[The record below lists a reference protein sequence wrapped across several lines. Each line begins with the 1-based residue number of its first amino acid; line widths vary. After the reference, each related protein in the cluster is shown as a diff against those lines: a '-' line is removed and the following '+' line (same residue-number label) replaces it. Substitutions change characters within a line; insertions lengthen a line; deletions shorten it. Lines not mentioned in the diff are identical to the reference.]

1 MKFLTSSHNHIII
14 DLFCTGLKFARR
26 LLTCFWDSFLFIYSN
41 GVSPTSNET
50 DNQAISQSLEC
61 LQNAAKL
68 ANILGTAIRHFL
80 RVIDV

>member
-1 MKFLTSSHNHIII
+1 MKSLTSSHNHIII

-50 DNQAISQSLEC
+50 DNQAISQALEC